1 MGCVS
6 KEIGRE
12 TSPSRDLSSSPDPKK
27 ITVEEPIHQDP
38 ATKYP
43 IYVCIERSGEE
54 YEKKTGPNLLGSI
67 YISKF
72 CAIVLSF

>member
-38 ATKYP
+38 ATIYP
-43 IYVCIERSGEE
+43 IFMYALKGLVRNM
-54 YEKKTGPNLLGSI
+54 KKIPALI
-67 YISKF
+67 Y
-72 CAIVLSF
+72 